1 MIRIM
6 AGEIVEL
13 SEQKYEYLY
22 HIADAKFKAYGG
34 SLEEAFENAASAMFN
49 IMINTLGLGT
59 GESRDIEV
67 ESNDI
72 KGLLVEW
79 LSELL
84 YLFEVDEIIFSE
96 FKIISIEKT
105 NDGFS
110 LKGKASG
117 ESIDLSR
124 HNFDTQVKAVTFHDL
139 EVKSDQTGRFWVQL
153 VVDT

>member
-1 MIRIM
+1 MS
-6 AGEIVEL
+6 GKKSTE
-13 SEQKYEYLY
+13 KYEYLY
-22 HIADAKFKAYGG
+22 HIADAKFRAYG
-34 SLEEAFENAASAMFN
+34 STLEEAYENAAVAMFN
-49 IMINTLGLGT
+49 VMIDTSNIGRS
-59 GESRDIEV
+59 ESRDIEIG
-67 ESNDI
+67 SHDI

-96 FKIISIEKT
+96 FKIETIEKT

-117 ESIDLSR
+117 EPIDLSR

-139 EVKSDQTGRFWVQL
+139 EVDEDETGRFWVQV

>member
-1 MIRIM
+1 MDREI
-6 AGEIVEL
+6 GEK
-13 SEQKYEYLY
+13 SDAKYEYLY
-22 HIADAKFKAYGG
+22 HIADAKFKAYG
-34 SLEEAFENAASAMFN
+34 STLEEAFENAAIAMFN
-49 IMINTLGLGT
+49 VMINTSSLGAI
-59 GESRDIEV
+59 ESRDIEV
-67 ESNDI
+67 VSPDI

-79 LSELL
+79 LCELL
-84 YLFEVDEIIFSE
+84 YLFEVDEIIFSK

-117 ESIDLSR
+117 EPIDLSR

-139 EVKSDQTGRFWVQL
+139 QVESDKTGRVYVQV